1 MTRFAYII
9 AAMTALAAVP
19 AAAGNM
25 GMGENPELNT
35 FRDTNM
41 SQVDRRAGDLFSSR
55 ELSNRGLTA
64 NDVVSV
70 SSFPT
75 GTRPDDI
82 SRDRM

>member
-1 MTRFAYII
+1 MTRFAYIV

-19 AAAGNM
+19 AAAGTM
-25 GMGENPELNT
+25 GMGEKPEVNNFRSANT
-35 FRDTNM
+35 M
-41 SQVDRRAGDLFSSR
+41 QVDRRAGDLFNSR
-55 ELSNRGLTA
+55 ELSSRGLSA

-75 GTRPDDI
+75 GTRPDDV